1 MLIVLFIELGTYLID
16 IPFAGFNS
24 VGRVGKV
31 KRLVINFPQYLVD
44 EDACSGCW

>member
-24 VGRVGKV
+24 VGRVGTV
-31 KRLVINFPQYLVD
+31 KRLVINFRFLFQTGSNSL
-44 EDACSGCW
+44 